1 MTSTLR
7 QPDGDPRSA
16 GPSVGDQ
23 VGDQVGDRPE
33 TPEQAQ
39 RRVEVARWLERRRLE
54 RTLHDGASLRISA
67 LALRIGLLRH
77 HEPVDPEK
85 WRINVGEVQDEL
97 HAVLQELRALSA
109 SIYPPLLDQ
118 AGLAPALR
126 ELADQNGL
134 DLRIDADGTRFGPV
148 AEGAAYYGI
157 AQWLAERPGQDKPDA
172 PVTLVIRRENSE
184 LVLSVRPMDHRQ
196 SRHLLDHARPL
207 GGVVYPTTPR
217 AGDEPAGTITMRI
230 PCE

>member
-7 QPDGDPRSA
+7 QPDGDPRGAGSLTA
-16 GPSVGDQ
+16 GP
-23 VGDQVGDRPE
+23 PE
-33 TPEQAQ
+33 NSESPESPESPEQAQ
-39 RRVEVARWLERRRLE
+39 RRVEVARWLARRRLE

-77 HEPVDPEK
+77 QESTDREH
-85 WRINVGEVQDEL
+85 WRTGVGEIQDEL
-97 HAVLQELRALSA
+97 HAVLQELRELSA

-118 AGLAPALR
+118 AGLGPALH

-157 AQWLAERPGQDKPDA
+157 AQWLANRREDA
-172 PVTLVIRRENSE
+172 PVALVLRREDNE
-184 LVLSVRPMDHRQ
+184 LVLSVQPMDAAQ
-196 SRHLLDHARPL
+196 LGHLLDHARPL
-207 GGVVYPTTPR
+207 GGVVYPTTPQAGDQR
-217 AGDEPAGTITMRI
+217 AGMITMRI